1 MSTATRSRG
10 TRPAITAE
18 FGAQTTASIREVKV
32 GGTDFAMQTTPSLE
46 GKEAKAT
53 PVVESSK
60 ELRQPVLTV
69 DRGTGDEDSI
79 SQIYLS
85 GLSAGETP
93 SSASAAHYYDK
104 ETDNEMVAR
113 VKKLTK
119 LRNLIPHTPSL
130 DSSNLF
136 IRREVASQDENQRCY
151 DEASLESQA
160 YKQFMFS
167 PSGSLTY
174 GGDEP
179 NGNNNTV
186 RLTGDLRQPNEPH
199 EMEAQESDAEMAER
213 PATAPPA
220 GSASSSL
227 SSEPYLQSAFATN
240 LQLGDGFL
248 YMVIPPDGG
257 YGWFIMVI
265 SFFCQ
270 VIVDGIIFSVGI
282 LLPHMARGLGETQT
296 TIVLVASVQVGCYFL
311 AGSVASAFINKYGFR
326 VVALLGGICSIVF
339 IMIGTFSNNL
349 AMLIFFYSVLGGT
362 SLSLIWVSSQLIIG
376 YYFERYRPI
385 ANGLSCS
392 GAGAGIL
399 IFSFMNAQIC
409 PDIGWRNTSRIHT
422 ALLLLILLMGM
433 TFIEVTP
440 TRIATVKRDES
451 SSSSSEDNSSA
462 PFNEVRYSRFQESI
476 SIKTTSIDRG
486 LEQMLEVYEPQKMHH
501 IERMCPCCCRKKR
514 LTRSRT
520 PDEQADTGDEA
531 LEGDV
536 EDLQQPKR
544 YLVRVDPIEREDLF
558 YTGAAEY
565 DSDGAVKTRRT
576 ANHLISFKSER
587 AKTVK
592 YSLSVV
598 RSQRQYPD
606 AKRRT
611 IAELRNRHKNP
622 YWVFISPRNWMP
634 AKLLNAFARL
644 FDMNML
650 KIIEFRILLLSA
662 FFFTMG
668 FNIPFV
674 YSKIRAE
681 VDPFNASLISPTI
694 GLSNLIFRIASGFA
708 ANKYRS
714 QTTYMCGGGIVFG
727 GIATLVSA
735 FYGEDVVWFQYTY
748 AACYGVA
755 PAFFSTLRA
764 IIYVRT
770 LGLERLT
777 NAFGLTGLGMGLGVF
792 LGTTTAAI
800 LNGLTHRYNAAF
812 AFSGVCLITS
822 GVLKVILP
830 SFLRYRARIVLE
842 QEAKGQTENKV
853 NK

>member
-1 MSTATRSRG
+1 MRKSKRAVEPPEHDVTPYYSLESISAPTRRDTVYFSVDSTTTRTSTRHMSTATRSRS
-10 TRPAITAE
+10 TRPANTAE
-18 FGAQTTASIREVKV
+18 FGAQTTASIRE
-32 GGTDFAMQTTPSLE
+32 LE
-46 GKEAKAT
+46 GSKEAKDT

-69 DRGTGDEDSI
+69 DRDTGDEDSI

-136 IRREVASQDENQRCY
+136 IRREVASQDENQRSY

-213 PATAPPA
+213 PATARLQVALHHRSPA
-220 GSASSSL
+220 NRIYRVLLLRICNSVMVFYIL
-227 SSEPYLQSAFATN
+227 
-240 LQLGDGFL
+240 
-248 YMVIPPDGG
+248 VIPPDGG

-296 TIVLVASVQVGCYFL
+296 TIVLVASVQVGNEWNISEFDL
-311 AGSVASAFINKYGFR
+311 GLVSVNYWLLFR
-326 VVALLGGICSIVF
+326 TLC
-339 IMIGTFSNNL
+339 
-349 AMLIFFYSVLGGT
+349 
-362 SLSLIWVSSQLIIG
+362 
-376 YYFERYRPI
+376 PI

-409 PDIGWRNTSRIHT
+409 PDIGYTNTHSDGEKGRVIVFIKRGQFIG
-422 ALLLLILLMGM
+422 AL
-433 TFIEVTP
+433 
-440 TRIATVKRDES
+440 
-451 SSSSSEDNSSA
+451 
-462 PFNEVRYSRFQESI
+462 NEVRYSRFQESI

-486 LEQMLEVYEPQKMHH
+486 LEQMLVAHPTSRPTLAT
-501 IERMCPCCCRKKR
+501 ERWKVMLKITTTEKI
-514 LTRSRT
+514 S
-520 PDEQADTGDEA
+520 
-531 LEGDV
+531 
-536 EDLQQPKR
+536 
-544 YLVRVDPIEREDLF
+544 VRVDPIEREDLF

-565 DSDGAVKTRRT
+565 DSDGQDRQ
-576 ANHLISFKSER
+576 I
-587 AKTVK
+587 
-592 YSLSVV
+592 LSPVV

-622 YWVFISPRNWMP
+622 YLVFISPRNWMP

-674 YSKIRAE
+674 YSK
-681 VDPFNASLISPTI
+681 T
-694 GLSNLIFRIASGFA
+694 
-708 ANKYRS
+708 
-714 QTTYMCGGGIVFG
+714 
-727 GIATLVSA
+727 
-735 FYGEDVVWFQYTY
+735 
-748 AACYGVA
+748 
-755 PAFFSTLRA
+755 FFSTLRA

-830 SFLRYRARIVLE
+830 SFIRYRARLMLE